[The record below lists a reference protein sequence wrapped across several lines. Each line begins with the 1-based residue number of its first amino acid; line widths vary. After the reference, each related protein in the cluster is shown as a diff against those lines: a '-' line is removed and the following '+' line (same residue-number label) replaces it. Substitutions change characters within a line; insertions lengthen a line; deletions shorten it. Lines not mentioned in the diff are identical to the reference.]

1 MCPLHRSN
9 TERDC
14 GHQHQ
19 HLRGGFC
26 LDCHLLHAGRGTVL
40 GGVHRR
46 RPALLHF
53 HRIGESRFSTRE
65 YIQFMMRF
73 SVLLAQWLVRNNG
86 SQRSHIEQKIINSFC
101 TNCYGLNGVEMA
113 LYGNTHGIKTE

>member
-53 HRIGESRFSTRE
+53 HRIGESRFSTRVH
-65 YIQFMMRF
+65 
-73 SVLLAQWLVRNNG
+73 SVNDVSDEVQCVAG
-86 SQRSHIEQKIINSFC
+86 SVAC
-101 TNCYGLNGVEMA
+101 
-113 LYGNTHGIKTE
+113 